1 MKKALILFLLTAI
14 FNVHFLISAETV
26 KIKDIRAKLA
36 AMSESD
42 LSNYSVQIKGKAVE
56 MEKGWIASIK
66 NFDSTSDI
74 VYVELDRPDPYKLVP
89 DLSFVID
96 KKISK
101 RLSELQMLYFNATIE
116 GYDEETKILK
126 VKDIFLS
133 GIMR

>member
-26 KIKDIRAKLA
+26 KIKDIRVKLA

-66 NFDSTSDI
+66 NYDATSDI